1 MESGYMEASPNAMAR
16 PVFFP
21 SPTKRMEALA
31 RKLAE
36 GGNQEPEEINDNS
49 SISSEEDEE
58 DYRRGS

>member
-1 MESGYMEASPNAMAR
+1 MAR

-31 RKLAE
+31 RKIAE